1 MSEAEAIVDL
11 RVDDFLHW
19 LRTRESVPLIRV
31 LRDNAERVRR
41 HEMEHALKQLAKGE
55 PPAAVLEQLSQR
67 LTNKYLHAPT
77 QALNQS
83 EGNRGELRALVTKL
97 FNLHHDPR
105 SSH

>member
-1 MSEAEAIVDL
+1 M
-11 RVDDFLHW
+11 
-19 LRTRESVPLIRV
+19 
-31 LRDNAERVRR
+31 
-41 HEMEHALKQLAKGE
+41 
-55 PPAAVLEQLSQR
+55 LEQLSHR

-97 FNLHHDPR
+97 FNLHHDPH